1 MIYDFQHAYRLL
13 NGGYVLA
20 TCREG
25 LGCWPWA
32 ADAAEARG
40 SRTLLCS
47 CVQSETCCWA
57 MQYVCSIMLL
67 LLAVLVN
74 IHNCAIPILDRIKT
88 IFSLWLY

>member
-1 MIYDFQHAYRLL
+1 MIYDLKHAYRLL

-47 CVQSETCCWA
+47 CVQSETCCCYA
-57 MQYVCSIMLL
+57 ICLQHYALVTSRSSQYS
-67 LLAVLVN
+67 
-74 IHNCAIPILDRIKT
+74 
-88 IFSLWLY
+88 